1 MPLAVVLTHDE
12 IYQAFYDDYD
22 SLKAFLHSH
31 SYSGNPLACA
41 LAIEVLNIFEDEQI
55 LESLKPKIKLLNDA
69 KVVFEQH
76 PHIGEMRQCGMI
88 AALEMVQDKSNKTP
102 YPWQQRR
109 GLEVYKH
116 ALSLG
121 ALLRPL
127 GNVVYFMPPLTIK
140 EEELERLLEI
150 AMKSINQVTA

>member
-1 MPLAVVLTHDE
+1 MQMLE
-12 IYQAFYDDYD
+12 QAK
-22 SLKAFLHSH
+22 ST
-31 SYSGNPLACA
+31 
-41 LAIEVLNIFEDEQI
+41 FE
-55 LESLKPKIKLLNDA
+55 K
-69 KVVFEQH
+69 H

-88 AALEMVQDKSNKTP
+88 AALEMVQDKSTKTP

-127 GNVVYFMPPLTIK
+127 GNVVYFMPPLTI
-140 EEELERLLEI
+140 ETQQLERLLDI
-150 AMKSINQVTA
+150 AMESINRVTIE